1 MKKILTKIENI
12 FTLIHTYIHTYIHT
26 IILQERRFKFNT
38 RAFFIFKKRGDWYYL
53 VSSPGDVYA

>member
-1 MKKILTKIENI
+1 MIKVLTKIENI

-38 RAFFIFKKRGDWYYL
+38 RISFDIKKRGDWYYL

>member
-1 MKKILTKIENI
+1 MIKVLTKIENI
-12 FTLIHTYIHTYIHT
+12 FTYIHT

-38 RAFFIFKKRGDWYYL
+38 RISFDIKKRGDWYYL